1 MIGGLRIR
9 PTHAFVPL
17 QCSVVDSI
25 HCPTNDGYIQLL
37 DSTYRNEKI
46 LTLGI
51 SIEELF
57 PDDFK
62 K

>member
-9 PTHAFVPL
+9 PTYAFVPL

-37 DSTYRNEKI
+37 DSTYRNEKV
-46 LTLGI
+46 LA
-51 SIEELF
+51 
-57 PDDFK
+57 
-62 K
+62 